1 VPTGQSIIN
10 NSLTALNIL
19 DAGGAPSASES
30 LDLLTELNV
39 MVEGWSTEE
48 LLIPS
53 IASAQYPL
61 TAAANPYAL
70 GPVPAGFAGAILLG
84 KATTISAISNASPA
98 VMTAAAIVPPL
109 VTGQVVAISGFTVGW
124 ATANGVWPIIVLSA
138 TTFSIPID
146 STGFGAISG
155 VPAFS
160 PTAPRPVRVDQAVLV
175 ATVGA
180 GKTRKSLRIVS
191 SKTYFGHADLA
202 AAATSADELYLDWAE
217 SATGA
222 LSAYLF
228 PVPSCPTATLLEL
241 ETWNAVAAFALGVN
255 QFLPTGY
262 QDAIQQ
268 ALSYR
273 CLSRYGAAVNPATAE
288 IVADIGKVAVKRIM
302 QLNAANRL
310 LDPALLEA
318 ATAPPAQPGRGQQ

>member
-1 VPTGQSIIN
+1 MPTGQAIIN

-19 DAGGAPSASES
+19 DAGGAPSGSES
-30 LDLLTELNV
+30 EDLLTELNV
-39 MVEGWSTEE
+39 MLDGWATEE

-53 IASAQYPL
+53 IATAQYPL

-84 KATTISAISNASPA
+84 KSAAISAISNASPA
-98 VMTAAAIVPPL
+98 VMTVPSTAGL
-109 VTGQVVAISGFTVGW
+109 VTGQVVAIAGFTVGW
-124 ATANGVWPIIVLSA
+124 ATANGVWAIIVLGP

-155 VPAFS
+155 APVFS
-160 PTAPRPVRVDQAVLV
+160 PTAPRPVRVDEAFLV

-180 GKTRKSLRIVS
+180 GKTRKPLRIVG

-202 AAATSADELYLDWAE
+202 AAATSADELYLDWNE

-222 LSAYLF
+222 LSAYFF
-228 PVPSCPTATLLEL
+228 PVPSCLTATLLEL
-241 ETWNAVAAFALGVN
+241 DTWNAIAAFALGVN
-255 QFLPTGY
+255 QSLPPGY

-273 CLSRYGAAVNPATAE
+273 CLARYGAAVNQETAQ
-288 IVADIGKVAVKRIM
+288 IVADVGKTAVKRI
-302 QLNAANRL
+302 QKLNVQNRV
-310 LDPALLEA
+310 LDPALLA
-318 ATAPPAQPGRGQQ
+318 AEEPPPAQPARGQQQ